1 MWQAMMSQN
10 GFDED
15 ETIHILAGRPTM
27 VAAMAD
33 HQSEVGSGNVKVL
46 DYMHLGRQFAY
57 LQPWRPCSLFPIAYL
72 PEAHNIPR
80 AANIEEVVSTISYWN
95 MMGESDLYLG
105 GAARRCASIHGG
117 SDFTVME
124 LQISIVDDRL
134 CFQSIFLPF
143 VSRLKEIR
151 GLQGITMLCRS
162 HHIAFGLAD
171 V

>member
-1 MWQAMMSQN
+1 MDR
-10 GFDED
+10 G
-15 ETIHILAGRPTM
+15 THILISYLACILSLLREYDF
-27 VAAMAD
+27 AA
-33 HQSEVGSGNVKVL
+33 
-46 DYMHLGRQFAY
+46 
-57 LQPWRPCSLFPIAYL
+57 
-72 PEAHNIPR
+72 
-80 AANIEEVVSTISYWN
+80 TISYWN
-95 MMGESDLYLG
+95 VMGESDSYLG

-134 CFQSIFLPF
+134 CLQSICLPF

-171 V
+171 AAGIAIASVDMYRGYSHDMLYKE